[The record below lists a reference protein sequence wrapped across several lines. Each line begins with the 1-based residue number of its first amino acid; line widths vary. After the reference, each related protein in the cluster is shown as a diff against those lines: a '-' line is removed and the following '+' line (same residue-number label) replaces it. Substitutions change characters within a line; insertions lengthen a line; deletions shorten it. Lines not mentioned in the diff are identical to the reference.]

1 MSDSHIVL
9 VTGGAGYIGSVLT
22 RKLVENGFKV
32 KVLDSLVYGEKGIYH
47 LVKNNMIELI
57 EGDIRDKNSIDDA
70 LKKTDFVIHL
80 AAIVGEHLCKKIPK
94 AAKQINET
102 ATSKLIHSC
111 KQKGIKRFVYAST
124 CSNYGSSSEIVDEK
138 TPLQSLSLYS
148 ETKVNSENN
157 VLASQDSNFEPCVLR
172 FATAFG
178 LSPRMRFDLLLQE
191 FIRDAC
197 IDKKIVI
204 YGSNFWRPLVHI
216 NDISNAC
223 IMALKKPASLIS
235 GQVYNVGDTNQNY
248 TKIDLAKL
256 VQEFLPSSS
265 IEIHNSKKDPRNYK
279 VSFEKIK
286 NKLGF
291 KTTQTVRDGVL
302 EIVTEINNG
311 NLDPK
316 DSEFSN
322 MSKLTEKVK
331 VY

>member
-1 MSDSHIVL
+1 
-9 VTGGAGYIGSVLT
+9 
-22 RKLVENGFKV
+22 
-32 KVLDSLVYGEKGIYH
+32 
-47 LVKNNMIELI
+47 
-57 EGDIRDKNSIDDA
+57 
-70 LKKTDFVIHL
+70 
-80 AAIVGEHLCKKIPK
+80 
-94 AAKQINET
+94 
-102 ATSKLIHSC
+102 
-111 KQKGIKRFVYAST
+111 
-124 CSNYGSSSEIVDEK
+124 
-138 TPLQSLSLYS
+138 
-148 ETKVNSENN
+148 
-157 VLASQDSNFEPCVLR
+157 
-172 FATAFG
+172 
-178 LSPRMRFDLLLQE
+178 
-191 FIRDAC
+191 
-197 IDKKIVI
+197 
-204 YGSNFWRPLVHI
+204 
-216 NDISNAC
+216 
-223 IMALKKPASLIS
+223 MALKKPASLIS

-265 IEIHNSKKDPRNYK
+265 IEIHNSKKDPRNYR